1 MNQIQEYQIQVLQGK
16 ITFPE
21 YETLLQEA
29 KQIAQTID
37 QMEVTEENVK
47 STKKT
52 LATVNKAIKRLNDE
66 RIAVKKRILE
76 PYDAFEKQVKEIETI
91 VKTADERVRQQV
103 RDMEESER
111 RTKEESLR
119 TVFEKRIQHYD
130 LAKVMNFDDW
140 IEPHH
145 LNKTVTLTK
154 AEKDM
159 TDWLEKVERD
169 IATLSKMTDKEAL
182 IRHYVSTKDIGI
194 AIQLVEEEK
203 TEAEDIKRAL
213 GEADVAKVY
222 YLKLYNEKDLK
233 MAEMLLRENNIEFE
247 RGN

>member
-21 YETLLQEA
+21 YENLLHEA
-29 KQIAQTID
+29 KQIAQAID
-37 QMEVTEENVK
+37 QMEVTEENIK

-66 RIAVKKRILE
+66 RIAAKKRILE

-103 RDMEESER
+103 RDMEEVER
-111 RTKEESLR
+111 EGKKEALCEIY
-119 TVFEKRIQHYD
+119 EKRIQLYD
-130 LAKVMNFDDW
+130 FARIMTFDDW
-140 IEPHH
+140 LTPQH
-145 LNKTVTLTK
+145 LNKTTTLTK

-169 IATLSKMTDKEAL
+169 IATLSKMPDKETL
-182 IRHYVSTKDIGI
+182 IRYYVSTKDIGF
-194 AIQLVEEEK
+194 AMQLVEQEK

-213 GEADVAKVY
+213 WESDVAKVY
-222 YLKLYNEKDLK
+222 YLKLYSKKDLK
-233 MAEMLLRENNIEFE
+233 LAEMLLKENDIKFE

>member
-1 MNQIQEYQIQVLQGK
+1 MNQIQEYQIQVLPGG
-16 ITFPE
+16 IMFPE

-37 QMEVTEENVK
+37 QMEVTEENIK

-103 RDMEESER
+103 RDMEEAER
-111 RTKEESLR
+111 EGKKEALR
-119 TVFEKRIQHYD
+119 EIYEKRIQLYD
-130 LAKVMNFDDW
+130 FARIMTFDDW
-140 IEPHH
+140 LTPQH
-145 LNKTVTLTK
+145 LNKTVTMK
-154 AEKDM
+154 KVDEQM

-169 IATLSKMTDKEAL
+169 IATLSKMQHPEEL
-182 IRHYVSTKDIGI
+182 IRTYKDTQDMALTMQI
-194 AIQLVEEEK
+194 VEAAVREREEQ
-203 TEAEDIKRAL
+203 RAVVQEVT
-213 GEADVAKVY
+213 GKEEY
-222 YLKLYNEKDLK
+222 TIKLYSKKDLK
-233 MAEMLLRENNIEFE
+233 LAEMLLKENDIKFE
-247 RGN
+247 TL